1 MHISMAGS
9 LKACFQEKLGH
20 GSAILSAVLFAA
32 SACAWGG
39 DSARLPD
46 DAAAHEEA
54 AGGKP
59 FKLTGGYYHYGSL
72 AGQDINL
79 RYRSGE
85 TSFWFGAYRD
95 REFGSQSR
103 AGLESAFQPFSG
115 FGLSLQPSLQLASH
129 GFVGGSL
136 TAELGEPWFVLAGWG
151 RTNLKPYFNLNF
163 DPNDAIS
170 LGFGRREESGRTFYV
185 MAVAD
190 DRLHTGQKHIH
201 FVSRLP
207 MGNGERLTVDVLHK
221 VGEGDEG
228 PVNVWGAS
236 VTYDWKDWFVR
247 LANDPKQNF
256 SASNAVRMSVGARF

>member
-1 MHISMAGS
+1 MSVDLLA
-9 LKACFQEKLGH
+9 A
-20 GSAILSAVLFAA
+20 ALFAA

-54 AGGKP
+54 AAAKP
-59 FKLTGGYYHYGSL
+59 FKLTAGYYQYASL
-72 AGQDINL
+72 AGEDLNL

-85 TSFWFGAYRD
+85 TSAWLGAYHD

-103 AGLESAFQPFSG
+103 AGLESAFHPIPG
-115 FGLSLQPSLQLASH
+115 FGLSLQPSLQVASH
-129 GFVGGSL
+129 GFAGGSL
-136 TAELGEPWFVLAGWG
+136 TAEVGEPWFMLAGWG

-170 LGFGRREESGRTFYV
+170 LAFGRREESGRTFYV
-185 MAVAD
+185 MAIAD
-190 DRLHTGQKHIH
+190 DRLHTAQKHIH

-207 MGNGERLTVDVLHK
+207 MGRGERLTADILRK
-221 VGEGDEG
+221 TGDGDEG
-228 PVNVWGAS
+228 PVNAWGAS

-247 LANDPKQNF
+247 LASDPRQNF
-256 SASNAVRMSVGARF
+256 SATDALRLSVGARF

>member
-1 MHISMAGS
+1 MRISIVENLPGA
-9 LKACFQEKLGH
+9 LPERH
-20 GSAILSAVLFAA
+20 GYGSAVLSVVMFVV
-32 SACAWGG
+32 SAWAWGG

-46 DAAAHEEA
+46 DAAVHEEA
-54 AGGKP
+54 AAAKP
-59 FKLTGGYYHYGSL
+59 FKLTAGNYQYGDF

-85 TSFWFGAYRD
+85 TSAWFGAYHD

-103 AGLESAFQPFSG
+103 AGLESAFTPFSG

-136 TAELGEPWFVLAGWG
+136 SAELGEPWFVLAGWG

-170 LGFGRREESGRTFYV
+170 LAFGRREESGRTFYV

-190 DRLHTGQKHIH
+190 DRLHTGQKHVH
-201 FVSRLP
+201 FVARLP
-207 MGNGERLTVDVLHK
+207 MNHAERLTVDVLHK
-221 VGEGDEG
+221 LGEGDEG
-228 PVNVWGAS
+228 PVNAWGAS
-236 VTYDWKDWFVR
+236 VTYDWKDWFLR
-247 LANDPKQNF
+247 LASDPKQNF
-256 SASNAVRMSVGARF
+256 SATNAVRLSAGTRF